1 MTFLADVPL
10 LLKNH
15 FLGGFMVPF
24 ACETRLVFLK
34 ACIIPSFP
42 PCSGRMSDSG
52 TIAGYDGLWCRA
64 AG

>member
-34 ACIIPSFP
+34 ACMRQSVSILRWTDF
-42 PCSGRMSDSG
+42 G
-52 TIAGYDGLWCRA
+52 
-64 AG
+64 